1 MEIDKAREII
11 TRCDNAI
18 ARSSRL
24 KFYPL
29 VIESA
34 RGVRVKDI
42 NGKEYLDV
50 CGHWAVANTG
60 YSHSKI
66 LAAVKDQIEKISA
79 FCSISFYNEIVT
91 RCAEKLIQITPGDFP
106 KKVVYGHSGSDA
118 NECVFKILQ
127 YALKRPR
134 FISFIGSY
142 HGQTM
147 GSYSVSGHHAQT
159 AFVSLPGVV
168 KLPYPYCYRC
178 PFGLEYSICGLQCIE
193 YIKYVLKNIAP
204 GESVAGVFVEP
215 IEADGGDIVPPPEF
229 HRELKRITE
238 EYGIM
243 FVSDEVKVGFGRTG
257 KMFGIENYGVVPDI
271 MTMGKPIAS
280 GFPMSACVGRAE
292 ILDSGEGLHM
302 FTTAGSPVAC
312 AAALATLEVIEG
324 QNLLDNA
331 KDMGDYFL
339 KKLKRVMERHELV
352 GDVRGKGLILGIELV
367 KDRKTKEPAP
377 KEVSK
382 VVYRAWELGL
392 ITVTTGLYSNVIE
405 ITPPLILAKN
415 DIDEAVEIIEMAISD
430 VKKGIVSDEVIKDY
444 GGW

>member
-1 MEIDKAREII
+1 MEIDKAKEII
-11 TRCDNAI
+11 ARCDNAI

-34 RGVRVKDI
+34 KGVRVKDI
-42 NGKEYLDV
+42 NGKEYLDI

-60 YSHSKI
+60 YSDPKVLTAI
-66 LAAVKDQIEKISA
+66 KDQVEKISA

-91 RCAEKLIQITPGDFP
+91 KCAEKLIQMTPGNFA
-106 KKVVYGHSGSDA
+106 KRVIYGHSGSDA
-118 NECVFKILQ
+118 NEGVFKILQ
-127 YALKRPR
+127 YARKRPR

-159 AFVSLPGVV
+159 TFISLPGVV

-178 PFGLEYSICGLQCIE
+178 PFKLDYPKCGLQCID
-193 YIKYVLKNIAP
+193 YIKYILKNIAP
-204 GESVAGVFVEP
+204 GESVAGIFVEP

-229 HRELKRITE
+229 HGELKKIAQ

-257 KMFGIENYGVVPDI
+257 KMFGIENFGVIPDI
-271 MTMGKPIAS
+271 ITMGKPIAS

-312 AAALATLEVIEG
+312 AAALATLDVIEG
-324 QNLLDNA
+324 KGLLGNA
-331 KDMGDYFL
+331 EDIGDYFL
-339 KKLKRVMERHELV
+339 KKLEKIRERHELV
-352 GDVRGKGLILGIELV
+352 GDVRGKGLILGVELV

-405 ITPPLILAKN
+405 ITPPLILTK
-415 DIDEAVEIIEMAISD
+415 DDVDEAVEIIKKAISD
-430 VKKGIVSDEVIKDY
+430 VERGLVSDEVIKEY

>member
-1 MEIDKAREII
+1 
-11 TRCDNAI
+11 
-18 ARSSRL
+18 
-24 KFYPL
+24 
-29 VIESA
+29 
-34 RGVRVKDI
+34 
-42 NGKEYLDV
+42 
-50 CGHWAVANTG
+50 
-60 YSHSKI
+60 
-66 LAAVKDQIEKISA
+66 
-79 FCSISFYNEIVT
+79 
-91 RCAEKLIQITPGDFP
+91 
-106 KKVVYGHSGSDA
+106 VVYGHSGSDA
-118 NECVFKILQ
+118 NEGVFKILQ

-178 PFGLEYSICGLQCIE
+178 PFGLEYSSCSLQCIE
-193 YIKYVLKNIAP
+193 HIKYVLKNTAP

-215 IEADGGDIVPPPEF
+215 IEADGGDIFPPPEF
-229 HRELKRITE
+229 HRELKKIAQ

-243 FVSDEVKVGFGRTG
+243 FISDEVKVGFGRTG

-271 MTMGKPIAS
+271 ITMGKPIAS

-292 ILDSGEGLHM
+292 ILDCGEGLHM

-312 AAALATLEVIEG
+312 AAALATFEVIERE
-324 QNLLDNA
+324 NLLGNA
-331 KDMGDYFL
+331 EDVGDYFL
-339 KKLKRVMERHELV
+339 KKLGKIKERHELI
-352 GDVRGKGLILGIELV
+352 GDVRGKGLILGVELV
-367 KDRKTKEPAP
+367 KDRKRKEPAS

-392 ITVTTGLYSNVIE
+392 ITVSTGLYSNVIE
-405 ITPPLILAKN
+405 ITPPLILTKK
-415 DIDEAVEIIEMAISD
+415 DVDEATEIIEKAISD
-430 VKKGIVSDEVIKDY
+430 VENGLVPDEVVKEY